1 MNSFQGS
8 KQVSRF
14 TIDGEEYIFDL
25 TKVQSLS
32 PVGVDHVLFEATN
45 MLGRAITMKS
55 RVRTLYED
63 AKFLAHQ
70 RYWAAAAANDRAAL
84 FLFDEKQKPTAS
96 HLAEVWLDH
105 FEPYITM
112 REIRSYLDDLI
123 QSLQMVY
130 IPRLRTMA
138 EGTQI
143 AERQQHSGRPGGSYD
158 QMQQAPIVVTPPPS
172 PPTCNDGSR

>member
-1 MNSFQGS
+1 MNSFVGS
-8 KQVSRF
+8 KQVARF
-14 TIDGEEYIFDL
+14 TIDGEEYVFDL

-32 PVGVDHVLFEATN
+32 PVGIDRILFEATN
-45 MLGRAITMKS
+45 MLGRAITLKS

-63 AKFLAHQ
+63 AKFAGHQ

-96 HLAEVWLDH
+96 HFNETWLDH
-105 FEPYITM
+105 YEPFIEM
-112 REIRSYLDDLI
+112 REIRFYLDDLI

-138 EGTQI
+138 EGTQV
-143 AERQQHSGRPGGSYD
+143 AERQQYYSGRLGGNYE
-158 QMQQAPIVVTPPPS
+158 QMQQAPIVVTPPHMPVA
-172 PPTCNDGSR
+172 NDGSR